1 MRSIKKTI
9 FLLKLLIKLTP
20 FRLYFKV
27 VSNYVKNLL
36 GFLTPASCVLGITY
50 RCQLNCPHCSAGKY
64 EKAISAELDTKDI
77 KKVLIEIHKMGVPR
91 LNITG
96 GEALL
101 RKDIFDIISFSSRY
115 FITILESNGV
125 AENEDV
131 IKKLKES
138 NLSCL
143 SISMDCPETK
153 HEEIRNKKGLFENIL
168 KTLEFARKYKL
179 PVILSTY
186 VTRDKIDTDFFKKFQ
201 EIAKSYKVIAI
212 RVMPLRPVGN
222 GLLNF
227 CEQNL
232 LTNEDEKRIIN
243 DINPSLFYFKGIPG
257 PSVCGIFLK
266 NTFYISPYG
275 EVQPCAYLPLSF
287 GNIKNEDLK
296 KILDRM
302 WAHELFKKTKTKN
315 CLIIDKEFRE
325 KTFKNASG
333 FPVEIR

>member
-9 FLLKLLIKLTP
+9 FLLKLFIKLTP

-27 VSNYVKNLL
+27 LSNYVKNLL
-36 GFLTPASCVLGITY
+36 GFLTPASCVLGVTY

-64 EKAISAELDTKDI
+64 EKEISAELDTKEI
-77 KKVLIEIHKMGVPR
+77 KKILMEIHKMGVPR

-96 GEALL
+96 GEAFL
-101 RKDIFDIISFSSRY
+101 RKDIFEIVRFSSRY
-115 FITILESNGV
+115 FITILETNGV
-125 AENEDV
+125 AENEEV

-138 NLSCL
+138 DLSCL
-143 SISMDCPETK
+143 SVSMDCLETK

-168 KTLEFARKYKL
+168 RTLKFARKYKL

-186 VTRDKIDTDFFKKFQ
+186 VTRDKINTDFFKKFE
-201 EIAKSYKVIAI
+201 EIAKSYNVTAI

-227 CEQNL
+227 CEKNL
-232 LTNEDEKRIIN
+232 LTDEDEKMII
-243 DINPSLFYFKGIPG
+243 DSINPSLFYFKGIPG

-302 WAHELFKKTKTKN
+302 WGHELFKKTKNKN

-325 KTFKNASG
+325 KIFKNASEL
-333 FPVEIR
+333 PLEIR